1 MARPRGR
8 RASVAATTTTA
19 LIGLLLVA
27 SPQASAQTRM
37 WIGFH
42 DDPVLRYGPDRQRE
56 LDLTRTRANA
66 TMLRTLVTWRQIA
79 PTRPQNAADPFDPAY
94 HFDDLDDFVRS
105 AQVRGLEVLMT
116 IWGTPAWANGGRPA
130 RFLPTRMSDF
140 QAFTRAL
147 AARYSGRYAG
157 YPFVRFFGI
166 WNESNLGSFL
176 SPQFDARG
184 RIVGPAAYARLAAA
198 GYAGIKA

>member
-42 DDPVLRYGPDRQRE
+42 DDPGLRYGPDRQRE
-56 LDLTRTRANA
+56 LDLARSRANA

-140 QAFTRAL
+140 R
-147 AARYSGRYAG
+147 RSH
-157 YPFVRFFGI
+157 
-166 WNESNLGSFL
+166 
-176 SPQFDARG
+176 
-184 RIVGPAAYARLAAA
+184 ARLRPATRVATPA
-198 GYAGIKA
+198 TRSSASSASGTSRISTASSRPSSTR